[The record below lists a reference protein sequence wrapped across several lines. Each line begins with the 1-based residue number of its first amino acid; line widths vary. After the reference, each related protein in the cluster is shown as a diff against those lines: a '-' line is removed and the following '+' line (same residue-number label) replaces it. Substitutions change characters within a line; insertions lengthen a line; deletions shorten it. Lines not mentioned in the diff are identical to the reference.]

1 MGRNDVI
8 NRGKQAGYKRIK
20 DARGTWVDVPF
31 KQWKREVII
40 NPGGPTALKA
50 IRDKDPDLNKITIP
64 VIRPNDSKVA
74 GTGEPSKSSI
84 PQTKPSKIDG
94 LRGVFT
100 REALERLLFREASEG
115 KGYKKHTIEQLKE
128 EDKDGKSK
136 EKGKE

>member
-50 IRDKDPDLNKITIP
+50 IKDKDPDLNKITIP

-74 GTGEPSKSSI
+74 GTGEPNRIPIPMVDSKPDI
-84 PQTKPSKIDG
+84 G
-94 LRGVFT
+94 LRGAFT
-100 REALERLLFREASEG
+100 KEALERLLFREASEG
-115 KGYKKHTIEQLKE
+115 KGYKKHIIEQLKE
-128 EDKDGKSK
+128 EKKDGDKSK
-136 EKGKE
+136 EDK